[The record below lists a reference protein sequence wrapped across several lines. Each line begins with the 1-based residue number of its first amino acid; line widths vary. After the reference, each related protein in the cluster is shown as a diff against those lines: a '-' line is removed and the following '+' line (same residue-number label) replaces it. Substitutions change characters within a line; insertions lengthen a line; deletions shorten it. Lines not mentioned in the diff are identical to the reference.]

1 MKPTVS
7 LTSTRRREGRVSGRT
22 VGSSVAN
29 MRASASTSDRVRRLK
44 SVDFPALV

>member
-7 LTSTRRREGRVSGRT
+7 LNSTRRREGKVNGRT

-29 MRASASTSDRVRRLK
+29 IFASASTPARVSRLK
-44 SVDFPALV
+44 SVDLPALV